1 MSIDDPLSTIY
12 RDRIPTRA
20 GEIQMSK
27 SYERPQIREIGSVRD
42 LTLQTLNKV
51 GTTEDVFT
59 VVTNGIVIGSVVNSP

>member
-1 MSIDDPLSTIY
+1 
-12 RDRIPTRA
+12 
-20 GEIQMSK
+20 MSK